1 VTLSAG
7 VVRSGW
13 SPERQTLNRAP
24 LVVAFSVADTGIGI
38 PASKQKLIFEAFQQ
52 ADAGTSR
59 RYGGTG
65 LGLAISREIAYLLG
79 GELQVESEEG
89 VGSRFT
95 FYLPQQL
102 LTEEAATKPKL
113 RARAPIRDDRATI
126 SPQDTLL
133 LIIEDDPVFARSL
146 QSMAQERGF
155 KTLVSSSGEE
165 GLELAMKYRPD
176 AITLDLILPDME
188 GWTVADRLKAE
199 PHTRDIP
206 IHVISIRDRP
216 SADRQH
222 GIASYTPKPSDV
234 DALAQVFTKITHHV
248 PRPIRALLVVEQDPE
263 KRKAIMDALRRDDV
277 ELDAVSSAAE
287 ALAALHS
294 RPYHGIVLDFDLADM
309 DGIALL
315 QEIRRDPALAGIPA
329 VIYTAHAVDSE
340 THALLEKLNAVVVA
354 ETDLAYERLKTEAS
368 HFLLQVKSELPE
380 VKRATAESNNEDGN
394 QSLEGRKVL
403 IVDDDVRNLFALTG
417 LLENHGMKVVTAE
430 RGQEAMARLEDT
442 PGIDIVL
449 MDIMMPD
456 MDGYE
461 TIRQVRSDSRFKE
474 LPIIALTAKAMKGDR
489 EKCLQAGA
497 SDYAS
502 KPVDSEQLLS
512 QLRTW
517 VNK

>member
-1 VTLSAG
+1 
-7 VVRSGW
+7 
-13 SPERQTLNRAP
+13 
-24 LVVAFSVADTGIGI
+24 
-38 PASKQKLIFEAFQQ
+38 
-52 ADAGTSR
+52 
-59 RYGGTG
+59 
-65 LGLAISREIAYLLG
+65 
-79 GELQVESEEG
+79 
-89 VGSRFT
+89 
-95 FYLPQQL
+95 
-102 LTEEAATKPKL
+102 
-113 RARAPIRDDRATI
+113 
-126 SPQDTLL
+126 
-133 LIIEDDPVFARSL
+133 
-146 QSMAQERGF
+146 
-155 KTLVSSSGEE
+155 
-165 GLELAMKYRPD
+165 
-176 AITLDLILPDME
+176 
-188 GWTVADRLKAE
+188 
-199 PHTRDIP
+199 
-206 IHVISIRDRP
+206 
-216 SADRQH
+216 
-222 GIASYTPKPSDV
+222 V